1 MIDFLIVTADDK
13 YLDIS
18 ITIYYRYYCYVMHYD
33 AMVVRIDR

>member
-18 ITIYYRYYCYVMHYD
+18 ITIYYRYCYVMHYD